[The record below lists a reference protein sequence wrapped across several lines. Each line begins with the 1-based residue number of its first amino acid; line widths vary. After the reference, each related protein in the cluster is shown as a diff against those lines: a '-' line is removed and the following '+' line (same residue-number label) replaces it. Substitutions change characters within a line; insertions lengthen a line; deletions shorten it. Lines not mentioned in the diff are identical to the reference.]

1 MISLTIAY
9 AIGCISFALI
19 VTRAKG
25 VDIRAFGSGNPGATN
40 VGRLLGPAWGR
51 LVLLLDVAK
60 GAVPVLALSLEP
72 PLVGVSGGALL
83 AAAAVL
89 GHVYPVTQRF
99 AGGKGVATLIGAC
112 LALDPI
118 VGAIAV
124 VMHYLIKAISKYVSV
139 ASVALAWSFPLG
151 QLAARGLG
159 FTRVW
164 GSDEARSLDGVVV
177 MSALALVITLRHA
190 ANFGRIRAGTE
201 SRTDDPKQETEDR

>member
-1 MISLTIAY
+1 MHPLISLLIAY

-25 VDIRAFGSGNPGATN
+25 VDIRGFGSGNPGATN
-40 VGRLLGPAWGR
+40 VGRLLGSGWGR
-51 LVLLLDVAK
+51 LVLMLDVAK
-60 GAVPVLALSLEP
+60 GAVPVLVLSLDP
-72 PLVGVSGGALL
+72 PLVGAAGRPLL

-89 GHVYPVTQRF
+89 GHIYPVTQRF

-118 VGAIAV
+118 VAV
-124 VMHYLIKAISKYVSV
+124 LAVGTHYLVRAVTGYVSV

-151 QLAARGLG
+151 LLVARVSGWSEDHSPEG
-159 FTRVW
+159 I
-164 GSDEARSLDGVVV
+164 AV
-177 MSALALVITLRHA
+177 MSGLALVITLRHA

-201 SRTDDPKQETEDR
+201 SRHKHPKQDEEVR

>member
-1 MISLTIAY
+1 VHPAISLTFAY

-25 VDIRAFGSGNPGATN
+25 VDIRSFGSGNPGATN

-51 LVLLLDVAK
+51 LVLVLDVAK
-60 GAVPVLALSLEP
+60 GAVPVLAMSLAP
-72 PLVGVSGGALL
+72 PLVGADGKPLI

-118 VGAIAV
+118 IALIAV
-124 VMHYLIKAISKYVSV
+124 AIHYAVKAITRYVSV
-139 ASVALAWSFPLG
+139 ASVALAWSFPVG
-151 QLAARGLG
+151 QCIALVAG
-159 FTRVW
+159 W
-164 GSDEARSLDGVVV
+164 QEDRSLDGIAV
-177 MSALALVITLRHA
+177 MSGLAVVITLRHA
-190 ANFGRIRAGTE
+190 ANFVRIRAGTE
-201 SRTDDPKQETEDR
+201 SRTDDPKQEQEDR